1 MNLALL
7 ASLVFTLIMQNL
19 WMSC

>member
-7 ASLVFTLIMQNL
+7 ATLVFTLIMQNL